1 MRDEIKDRNQQPKMK
16 PGTAFKCPHSGKLY
30 IVVAIDTNFTVSQ
43 NGVFALRVHDNTV
56 TWWSGEYP
64 ETTDEPEEILGN
76 DVTLVVK

>member
-1 MRDEIKDRNQQPKMK
+1 MRYEIKDRNQQPKMK

-56 TWWSGEYP
+56 TWWSGGP
-64 ETTDEPEEILGN
+64 SPDDDREEILGD
-76 DVTLVVK
+76 DVTLVIG

>member
-1 MRDEIKDRNQQPKMK
+1 MKFEIERQRPKAEMQ
-16 PGTAFKCPHSGKLY
+16 PGTAFKCPSSGKLY
-30 IVVAIDTNFTVSQ
+30 VVVKMDTNVSVTTK
-43 NGVFALRVHDNTV
+43 GVFALRVHDNTV